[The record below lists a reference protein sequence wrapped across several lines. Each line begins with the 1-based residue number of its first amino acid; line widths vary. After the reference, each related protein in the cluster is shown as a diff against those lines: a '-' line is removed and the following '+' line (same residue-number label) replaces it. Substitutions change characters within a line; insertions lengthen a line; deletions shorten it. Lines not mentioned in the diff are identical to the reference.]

1 MIKNKNQTRPRK
13 RELSLDK
20 IAEAALH
27 LLRDK
32 GEDALTMRS
41 VAEACGVTAMAIY
54 HHVSD
59 KETLATIVIDRL
71 FQQAAA
77 SPSSDSDWR
86 SALTRLWIDIRQRL
100 LDVPGAGTIF
110 VRRAVIGPGTAR
122 LSEEMFRLLSQ
133 GGIEGTAAAEAADAM
148 TMLCIGSIANELS
161 RPPKI
166 RERLVEQAPTEDLPH
181 LMAHIEAYAVRDSEA
196 RYRVALSWLIEGVA
210 RGATPSRPIGGKR
223 AATRRR
229 RAN

>member
-1 MIKNKNQTRPRK
+1 M
-13 RELSLDK
+13 
-20 IAEAALH
+20 
-27 LLRDK
+27 
-32 GEDALTMRS
+32 
-41 VAEACGVTAMAIY
+41 
-54 HHVSD
+54 
-59 KETLATIVIDRL
+59 
-71 FQQAAA
+71 
-77 SPSSDSDWR
+77 
-86 SALTRLWIDIRQRL
+86 
-100 LDVPGAGTIF
+100 PGAGTIF

-166 RERLVEQAPTEDLPH
+166 RERLVEQAPSEDLPH